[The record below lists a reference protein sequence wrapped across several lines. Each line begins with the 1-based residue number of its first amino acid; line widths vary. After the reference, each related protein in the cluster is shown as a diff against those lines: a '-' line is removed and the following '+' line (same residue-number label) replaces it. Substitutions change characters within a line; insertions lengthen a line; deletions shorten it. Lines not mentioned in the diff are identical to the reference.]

1 MTKKVFALDTKPGI
15 QRDGTV
21 LDKQFYNDGQW
32 VRFQRGRPRKI
43 GGYREMTDEFDG
55 YSRGI
60 YVESEDG
67 YNRIYNGYN
76 NGVQRFVC
84 DNNGIGSGIT
94 EYDFGGLIDTL
105 TNLVGGSGYTN
116 GSYSGVPLT
125 GGSGSGATADI
136 TVSGTSVTSVTLV
149 NTGNGYEAG
158 DQLSASDANLG
169 GGGGSGFSIDVSA
182 IFQKFDPSN
191 LNLWQFDGFFDATG
205 GNNNLIVAHPGKN
218 LTAIDNTL
226 PTNVFVGSPSGGN
239 LYPIIDNQ
247 GSTPTNEYISIAG
260 GVVALHPYLFVFGDN
275 GLIKN
280 CSAGNLFDWNSPDSN
295 EVNVS
300 SQKIVQ
306 GLPVRGGSNAPS
318 GLFWAL
324 DSLIKVSYA
333 PTTVASQTI
342 YWRYDIIGSSSILS
356 SQCVIEY
363 DGIYYWIGVDR
374 FLLYNGTIKEI
385 PNQMNQNWF
394 FDNLNYSQRQKV
406 WATKVPRYGEIWW
419 FYPRGNSTECND
431 VIIFN
436 IREGTW
442 YDAGSALG
450 ARRTAGYF
458 SQVFAYPVMAG
469 EDVSVQT
476 TVLTQDIVTLNTSD
490 VVVTAVNEDIATNLL
505 LVASGVPSGTTITS
519 IQPCA
524 SNFDATISG
533 TTLTV
538 SALNTGT
545 IKVGQVISGSGVTAG
560 TAITAY
566 GTGTGG
572 VGTYTVD
579 TSQTVGSTTTM
590 DGLYSG
596 YYNLVLSAACTAS
609 ATVSATFD
617 IVPGKIS
624 LWQHEIG
631 TNEVVGQNEN
641 AIYSMFET
649 SDLGLVAGGPS
660 QPSMVGEN
668 RWLRIE
674 RIEPDFIMSGEMDL
688 YVTGR
693 PYAQSED
700 STTGPYVFDSD
711 TNKIDMKE
719 QRRELRLKFV
729 SNTQNGNYQ
738 LGYLLLNAD
747 IGDVRGY

>member
-1 MTKKVFALDTKPGI
+1 MTKKVFSLDTKAGI

-43 GGYREMTDEFDG
+43 GGYREMTDQFDG

-67 YNRIYNGYN
+67 YNRIFNGYN
-76 NGVQRFVC
+76 NGIQRFVC
-84 DNNGIGSGIT
+84 DNNGIGSGII
-94 EYDFGGLIDTL
+94 EYSFGGPIL
-105 TNLVGGSGYTN
+105 TTNNLVGGSSYTN
-116 GSYSGVPLT
+116 GTYTTVPLT
-125 GGSGSGATADI
+125 GGSGTGAEATIVVAGNVVTTVTITTA
-136 TVSGTSVTSVTLV
+136 
-149 NTGNGYEAG
+149 GNGYVVG
-158 DQLSASDANLG
+158 DQLSADVGDIG
-169 GGGGSGFSIDVSA
+169 GTGSGFTVDVATSED
-182 IFQKFDPSN
+182 KFTPDD

-205 GNNNLIVAHPGKN
+205 GNNNLILAHPGLN
-218 LTAIDNTL
+218 LSAIDNTVATAVL
-226 PTNVFVGSPSGGN
+226 AGSPSGDVM
-239 LYPIIDNQ
+239 YPLQDNQ
-247 GSTPTNEYISIAG
+247 GSSPTGDYIEVAG
-260 GVVALHPYLFVFGDN
+260 GVVALHPYVFVYGDN

-280 CSAGNLFDWNSPDSN
+280 CSAGNVFDWNSPDAN
-295 EVNVS
+295 EVNIS
-300 SQKIVQ
+300 SQKVVR
-306 GLPVRGGSNAPS
+306 GMPVRGGSNAPS

-333 PTTVASQTI
+333 PTTVASQTL
-342 YWRYDIIGSSSILS
+342 YWRYDIIGSTSILS

-374 FLLYNGTIKEI
+374 FLLYNGVIQEN
-385 PNQMNQNWF
+385 PNPMNQNWF
-394 FDNLNYSQRQKV
+394 FDNLNYNQRQKV

-419 FYPRGNSTECND
+419 FYPRGNSSECND
-431 VIIFN
+431 AIIYN
-436 IREGTW
+436 VREKTW

-469 EDVSVQT
+469 EDISLQT
-476 TVLTQDIVTLNTSD
+476 TLLTQNIITLNTSN
-490 VVVTAVNEDIATNLL
+490 VVVTAINEAVAANLL
-505 LVASGVPSGTTITS
+505 LVASGVPSGAKITEV
-519 IQPCA
+519 QPCA

-545 IKVGQVISGSGVTAG
+545 IKVGQVISGAGVTAN
-560 TAITAY
+560 TTITAY

-572 VGTYTVD
+572 IGTYTVD
-579 TSQTVGSTTTM
+579 TSQTVGSATTM

-617 IVPGKIS
+617 TVPGKIS

-631 TNEVVGQNEN
+631 TNAVIGQEQD

-649 SDLGLVAGGPS
+649 NDLGWVSGGPS
-660 QPSMVGEN
+660 QPSPVGEN
-668 RWLRIE
+668 RWLRLE
-674 RIEPDFIMSGEMDL
+674 RVEPDFLLSGEMEM
-688 YVTGR
+688 YITGR
-693 PYAQSED
+693 PYAQSD
-700 STTGPYVFDSD
+700 DQTTGPYVFDSN
-711 TNKIDMKE
+711 TNKIDLKE
-719 QRRELRLKFV
+719 QRRELRLQFV

-738 LGYLLLNAD
+738 LGNLLLSAD